1 MEVEFRK
8 DLKHNYMIIAV
19 EEDMQTEEYSIRL
32 LQQQVLAG
40 LLPIRLSYLDHQSLH
55 YYEITGKQSLPNMLE
70 RFPLSYDKLK
80 SFMEHLLAILE
91 LAYEHL
97 LAEDD
102 LILSP
107 EYIFLDVVTNA
118 PNLCYLSGY
127 HINSKE
133 QMNHL
138 LEYLLN
144 KVDYSDRE
152 AVLLVYRL
160 YAVSREE
167 GFTFT
172 HLQEAMHKKQGEE
185 KQEKTSYLSDIHSKE
200 FTVEKNSTM
209 EQIPVVLEEQLEER
223 EVRIYP
229 FTTYLLTGICAI
241 AGILLLILG
250 FTTGILYDPYGD
262 QLKYSKLVGLVLVVL
277 CVEAYLLRKIWSK
290 DNQVD
295 KIVTKREYIDPR
307 QEYPEEE
314 KMLQTEDPSFAKG
327 KNTISDS
334 SVLTKREQILWQSL
348 EQGERRSVDDE
359 SAEPLVTSR
368 KELMSYEEDAN
379 PTCILNNPEASINKN
394 TQAILK
400 SLEEESYSSISIK
413 EFPFFIGKLRK
424 NVDYYID
431 KSVVSRYHAKLTKE
445 NESFYITDLN
455 STNGTYV
462 NETIL
467 RTYEKQEIKPG
478 DKIALANLR
487 FEFALI

>member
-1 MEVEFRK
+1 
-8 DLKHNYMIIAV
+8 
-19 EEDMQTEEYSIRL
+19 
-32 LQQQVLAG
+32 
-40 LLPIRLSYLDHQSLH
+40 
-55 YYEITGKQSLPNMLE
+55 
-70 RFPLSYDKLK
+70 
-80 SFMEHLLAILE
+80 
-91 LAYEHL
+91 
-97 LAEDD
+97 
-102 LILSP
+102 
-107 EYIFLDVVTNA
+107 
-118 PNLCYLSGY
+118 
-127 HINSKE
+127 
-133 QMNHL
+133 
-138 LEYLLN
+138 
-144 KVDYSDRE
+144 
-152 AVLLVYRL
+152 VLLVYRL